1 MKSNILCKFA
11 YVKDMIGI
19 DKTAAA
25 QMHRMIM
32 ESSVVTLV
40 SHTHADGDAIGSTTA
55 LSAWLR
61 AAGKDAV
68 TILPEEIDDN
78 LRFMV
83 SGSAVPPLA
92 YTADKE
98 AADRRIATS
107 DLIICLDFNAFSRAA
122 AMENTLREA
131 GCRKILIDHHIGPD
145 TASFDIVFSECAISS
160 TCELLFWILMEM
172 PEICGDASRL
182 PMESL
187 TALTTGM
194 TTDTNNFANSVYP
207 STFRMASA
215 VLEAG
220 VDRNAILLNL
230 YNMYRENRLRLMG
243 EMLKDRMTITA
254 DGVAYMIM
262 DNALMEKYGFREG
275 ESEGF
280 VNMPLTIAGVRM
292 SILLK
297 ADKTFWRVSIRSKS
311 GTSANMCARLHFN
324 GGGHEQAAGGRLF
337 YDAAGSTATKAA
349 AYIEKVTNEFFEKK

>member
-1 MKSNILCKFA
+1 MT
-11 YVKDMIGI
+11 GT

-25 QMHRMIM
+25 AMHRMIM
-32 ESSVVTLV
+32 ESSVVTLA

-55 LSAWLR
+55 LTAWLR
-61 AAGKDAV
+61 AIGKDAV

-83 SGSAVPPLA
+83 DGGGPVPLA
-92 YTADKE
+92 YSSDKD
-98 AADRRIATS
+98 AADLRISSS
-107 DLIICLDFNAFSRAA
+107 DLVICLDFNTFSRTA
-122 AMENTLREA
+122 AMADALRGA
-131 GCRKILIDHHIGPD
+131 RCHKILIDHHIGPD
-145 TASFDIVFSECAISS
+145 SASFDIVFSECGISS

-172 PEICGDASRL
+172 PEISGDASRL
-182 PMESL
+182 PLESL

-243 EMLKDRMTITA
+243 EMLKDRMTVTG

-262 DNALMEKYGFREG
+262 DTEVMEKYSFREG

-280 VNMPLTIAGVRM
+280 VNMPLAIAQVRM
-292 SILLK
+292 SIMLK
-297 ADKTFWRVSIRSKS
+297 ADKTFWRVSIRSKT

-324 GGGHEQAAGGRLF
+324 GGGHENAAGGRLF
-337 YDAAGSTATKAA
+337 YEAAGSSAA
-349 AYIEKVTNEFFEKK
+349 DAGAYIEKVTHEFFEEK